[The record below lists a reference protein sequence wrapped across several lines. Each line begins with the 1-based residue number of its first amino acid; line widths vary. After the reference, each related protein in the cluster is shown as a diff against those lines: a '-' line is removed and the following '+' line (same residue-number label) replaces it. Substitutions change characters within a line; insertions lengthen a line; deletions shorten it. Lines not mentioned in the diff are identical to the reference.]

1 MTKRKIHRTDATP
14 HEGVHNDRDKGR
26 GSIRR
31 EFTGRVLA
39 NLVAKA
45 LWEAIKSFFD

>member
-1 MTKRKIHRTDATP
+1 MTKRKIHRTEATP
-14 HEGVHNDRDKGR
+14 HESAHNDRDRGR

-31 EFTGRVLA
+31 EFTVRVLA
-39 NLVAKA
+39 NLGAKA